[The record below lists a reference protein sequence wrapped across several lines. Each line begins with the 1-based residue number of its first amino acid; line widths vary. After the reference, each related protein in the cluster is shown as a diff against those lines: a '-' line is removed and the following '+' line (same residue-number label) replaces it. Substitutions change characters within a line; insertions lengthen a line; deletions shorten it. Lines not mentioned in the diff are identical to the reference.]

1 MKFSDKVLIINYIEG
16 LVRVNIMKK
25 NSKFPIA
32 GHPLSDKSAM
42 ELALNIAQ
50 KGRGHVE
57 PNPPV
62 ACVILN
68 RHNKL
73 LSFGWHKKYG
83 GAHAEVEALKKIKNK
98 AQLKG
103 AKVFVT
109 LEPCHHYGKTPPC
122 SKELV
127 KHPIHSVTYGATDP
141 LVDKKGVHFLKRKG
155 IKIIHSSDFKK
166 EAEELVAPFKFS
178 VLNKKPFVSLKIASS
193 LDGVSALTK
202 GESQWITSEK
212 ARQHARFLRATH
224 SAVLIGVNTLLKDNP
239 RLDIRLSAFKK
250 KKNKVVILDPKGQSF
265 SFLSRSQL
273 LKAHSADEIIVF
285 CAKNVKTPPPPKD
298 IKVKSF
304 SSSPKSLSKILE
316 ILYQEEGLQS
326 LLVEGGPYCWSQF
339 LKNKI
344 AQRLYLYMAPRI
356 IGKGLHWSKD
366 FTISSLSKSVVLNSL
381 QCVNI
386 GKDYLFTA
394 RFPW

>member
-1 MKFSDKVLIINYIEG
+1 MKQNQKIPKV
-16 LVRVNIMKK
+16 
-25 NSKFPIA
+25 

-50 KGRGHVE
+50 KGLGHVE

-68 RHNKL
+68 RNNKL

-98 AQLKG
+98 GQLKG

-127 KHPIHSVTYGATDP
+127 KYPIHSVTYGAIDP
-141 LVDKKGVHFLKRKG
+141 LVEKKGVHFLKRKG

-212 ARQHARFLRATH
+212 ARQHAQFLRATH

-239 RLDIRLSAFKK
+239 RLNIRLSGFKQ

-273 LKAHSADEIIVF
+273 LKAHSADEIIV
-285 CAKNVKTPPPPKD
+285 CCSDRLKKTHLPHG
-298 IKVKSF
+298 IKIKSF
-304 SSSPKSLSKILE
+304 SSSPKGLSKMLKT
-316 ILYQEEGLQS
+316 LYEEEGLQS

-344 AQRLYLYMAPRI
+344 AQKLYLYMSPRI

-366 FTISSLSKSVVLNSL
+366 FSISSLSKSVVLDSL
-381 QCVNI
+381 KCVNV